1 MEVRL
6 PKVILRMTLP
16 AHPEARFQVLG
27 RDEFFESHPS
37 RERKKKKKKYIY
49 IYTHT
54 HTYTHIHTMQFL
66 THESE
71 NMPGELTHK

>member
-1 MEVRL
+1 M
-6 PKVILRMTLP
+6 KAIP
-16 AHPEARFQVLG
+16 AGKE
-27 RDEFFESHPS
+27 
-37 RERKKKKKKYIY
+37 KKKKKIYIY